1 MESKYENDYEMK
13 LVRKIMD
20 DYKAKVEVRPVEKS
34 DQPIIVTFD
43 LAYSQL
49 IDLVS
54 FVFAGILVGAT
65 VISIGNYTV
74 REVLIKNRTRVWRNV
89 YNTASA

>member
-13 LVRKIMD
+13 LVKKIMD

-54 FVFAGILVGAT
+54 FVFGWGIGRWH
-65 VISIGNYTV
+65 SG
-74 REVLIKNRTRVWRNV
+74 
-89 YNTASA
+89 

>member
-1 MESKYENDYEMK
+1 MWIFRLLLDGCFLEALESKYENDHEMK
-13 LVRKIMD
+13 LVKKMMD

-34 DQPIIVTFD
+34 EQPIIVTFD

-54 FVFAGILVGAT
+54 FAFAWT
-65 VISIGNYTV
+65 IGG
-74 REVLIKNRTRVWRNV
+74 
-89 YNTASA
+89 

>member
-1 MESKYENDYEMK
+1 MNCIFSILLERSFIEALDDSKYGTDYEMM
-13 LVRKIMD
+13 LVKKVMG
-20 DYKAKVEVRPVEKS
+20 DYKSKVEVRPVEKS

-54 FVFAGILVGAT
+54 HNSCSLSKLLAALP
-65 VISIGNYTV
+65 
-74 REVLIKNRTRVWRNV
+74 
-89 YNTASA
+89 